1 MTTKTR
7 QELIIEALDQLNIIV
22 PGQAPSSTIINKMDE
37 VFDPVV
43 EELEALG
50 IYYVDDPGEI
60 GPVQGAIESSAFL
73 SLGAYL
79 ANAAASKFNLPAD
92 AKLKALAIEAEQK
105 LRTLTR
111 PASTRKFL
119 KTDGGGGIP
128 NGRARRWNYTLG

>member
-7 QELIIEALDQLNIIV
+7 LELIIEALDQLNIIV

-37 VFDPVV
+37 IFDPVI
-43 EELEALG
+43 EMLDGLG

-60 GPVQGAIESSAFL
+60 GPADGNIESSAFL
-73 SLGAYL
+73 ALGAYL

-92 AKLKALAIEAEQK
+92 AKLKALAIEAEQT
-105 LRTLTR
+105 LRTLAR

-119 KTDGGGGIP
+119 KTDAGIP
-128 NGRARRWNYTLG
+128 TGRSRYRRWDLTSL

>member
-7 QELIIEALDQLNIIV
+7 LELIIEALDQLNIIV
-22 PGQAPSSTIINKMDE
+22 PGQAPSATIINKMDE

-43 EELEALG
+43 EMLDGLG

-60 GPVQGAIESSAFL
+60 GPTDGAIESSAFL
-73 SLGAYL
+73 PLGAYL

-92 AKLKALAIEAEQK
+92 AKLKALAIEAEMT
-105 LRTLTR
+105 LRTLSR

-119 KTDGGGGIP
+119 RADAGIP
-128 NGRARRWNYTLG
+128 TGRGGRRSTFELG